1 MRNRVKTILVPLLLS
16 SMVTGGAWASDG
28 NAIATYWPASA
39 AEYQATAEAH
49 LEALGARNVRE
60 PALGAALV
68 ADFLLLFSGGGGAPL
83 DLVSPRTDV
92 WGAQASEQ

>member
-1 MRNRVKTILVPLLLS
+1 MRNHVKTILAPLLL
-16 SMVTGGAWASDG
+16 VAGGAWAADG
-28 NAIATYWPASA
+28 IAIATYWPASA

-49 LEALGARNVRE
+49 LEALDARNVRE